1 MSYVFKI
8 GFVLNDKWIIIESI
22 GRGAMGE
29 VYRAHQL
36 NLKRDVAIKVISK
49 EMLESFDESPEDI
62 ENACQRFRREVQAMA
77 SIRHV
82 NVLQI
87 YDYGSEKIENE
98 GRDIFVEYIVME
110 YIPGA
115 TLRYAMPE
123 EGFSPE
129 EDLIKDWLEK
139 YFFPLLDGVE
149 AIHAQGIVHRDLKP
163 ENILLDGS
171 VPKIAD
177 FGIAR
182 STLMRPVTQSLD
194 VKGTP
199 AYMSPEHF
207 SDFKKADR
215 QSDIYSLGKILFE
228 AVSGRINR
236 EVLPFKS
243 VRLSNPDTPFL
254 KKLDHIIQD
263 TTAET
268 KEKRLKSISEF
279 RNLLL
284 EAIELIVQSSIPETQ
299 ETRGRFSLLS
309 QPRIIWPGI
318 IIAVVSVVLMGLWH
332 LTGKT
337 DKALNTAQEFRPDI
351 KETVRS
357 FSKPSKTPAQSVRGN
372 DGIMMRFIPG
382 GSIAIKSDM
391 PENKGNAVQ
400 INSFYMDE
408 NKVTNHHF
416 TEFLNEVKETLT
428 VKDAIV
434 MQKDQIWFYLGD
446 GTDPR
451 EHIIYENGRFFLRE
465 TSSAALPVIRVTWY
479 GAAAYARF
487 YGKRLLTAHEW
498 DYAITQKLLSDD
510 IGLSPQQ
517 GEGKTAPHIYSGSPI
532 IQYNKRNVPKEWITR
547 NIAEFKDVDKNGP
560 AGSDLHT
567 SLVVNKSLGTGI
579 GSKSYRH
586 PWEAFADVGFR
597 CVLTFDES

>member
-1 MSYVFKI
+1 MSNVFNT
-8 GFVLNDKWIIIESI
+8 GFVLNDKWVIIEFI
-22 GRGAMGE
+22 GKGAMGE

-77 SIRHV
+77 SIRNQ

-98 GRDIFVEYIVME
+98 GKDIYVEYIVME

-139 YFFPLLDGVE
+139 YFLPLLDGVE

-182 STLMRPVTQSLD
+182 SSLMKPVTQSID

-207 SDFKKADR
+207 FDFKKADQ

-228 AVSGRINR
+228 AVSGRIHR
-236 EVLPFKS
+236 ETLPFKS
-243 VRLSNPDTPFL
+243 VQLSNPDTPFL
-254 KKLDHIIQD
+254 KKLDQIIQD

-268 KEKRLKSISEF
+268 KEKRLKSIIEF

-284 EAIELIVQSSIPETQ
+284 EAIELIVRSSIPEA
-299 ETRGRFSLLS
+299 RGASIRFSLLS
-309 QPRIIWPGI
+309 QPRFIWPGI
-318 IIAVVSVVLMGLWH
+318 IIAIVSVVLMGLWH
-332 LTGKT
+332 LSGKT
-337 DKALNTAQEFRPDI
+337 DRSLNTGREFRPAI
-351 KETVRS
+351 KKTAQPI
-357 FSKPSKTPAQSVRGN
+357 SKPSKTPAQSIRGN
-372 DGIMMRFIPG
+372 DGIMMHFIPG
-382 GSIAIKSDM
+382 GSAAIKSDI
-391 PENKGNAVQ
+391 PGKKSNAVQ

-416 TEFLNEVKETLT
+416 AEFLNEAKETLT

-434 MQKDQIWFYLGD
+434 MQKDQIWFYLGN
-446 GTDPR
+446 GTDSR
-451 EHIIYENGRFFLRE
+451 DHIIYENGRFFLRE
-465 TSSAALPVIRVTWY
+465 TSSAVLPVIRVTWY
-479 GAAAYARF
+479 GAEAYARF
-487 YGKRLLTAHEW
+487 YGKRLLTEHEW
-498 DYAITQKLLSDD
+498 NYVVTQNLFTDD
-510 IGLSPQQ
+510 TGLSPQK
-517 GEGKTAPHIYSGSPI
+517 GEESTAPHMHSSSPI
-532 IQYNKRNVPKEWITR
+532 IQNDIRNIPKEWVNR
-547 NIAEFKDVDKNGP
+547 NIAEFKDVDKNGSTS
-560 AGSDLHT
+560 SDLHT

-597 CVLTFDES
+597 CALTINEP